1 MDRPHHE
8 VPLRTS
14 VNSCYFLQGHRCHL
28 LVVPWPVDPCFLPI
42 MSTGGGGDASSEPR
56 HQVIFKGKL
65 IVVGD
70 TNVGK
75 TSIVERLT
83 ENRFSLN
90 QKTSVAVA
98 YSTKQV
104 IVDDRTTVKFDIWD
118 TAGQER
124 FRSISALFYRG
135 SAAAIIV
142 YDITDRKSFDTAR
155 NYWLTQLKTHAVKD
169 CIIVFA
175 GKLGD
180 FFPSSSSH

>member
-1 MDRPHHE
+1 MSNTERGAAPPRPR
-8 VPLRTS
+8 P
-14 VNSCYFLQGHRCHL
+14 
-28 LVVPWPVDPCFLPI
+28 
-42 MSTGGGGDASSEPR
+42 
-56 HQVIFKGKL
+56 QVIFKGKL

-83 ENRFSLN
+83 ENKFSLN

-104 IVDDRTTVKFDIWD
+104 VVDEFTTVKFDIWD

-124 FRSISALFYRG
+124 FRSIGALFYRG

-142 YDITDRKSFDTAR
+142 YDITDRKSFETAKS
-155 NYWLTQLKTHAVKD
+155 YWLTQLKNHAVRD
-169 CIIVFA
+169 CIIVLA
-175 GKLGD
+175 GSLVMV
-180 FFPSSSSH
+180 

>member
-1 MDRPHHE
+1 MLDTRA
-8 VPLRTS
+8 
-14 VNSCYFLQGHRCHL
+14 
-28 LVVPWPVDPCFLPI
+28 
-42 MSTGGGGDASSEPR
+42 MSESSKPGQSGGGSDFT
-56 HQVIFKGKL
+56 HQIIYKGKL

-83 ENRFSLN
+83 ENKFSLN

-98 YSTKQV
+98 YSTKQMV
-104 IVDDRTTVKFDIWD
+104 VDKHTTVKFDIWD

-142 YDITDRKSFDTAR
+142 YDITDRKSFETAK
-155 NYWLTQLKTHAVKD
+155 NYWLKQLRMHAVKD

-175 GKLGD
+175 GA
-180 FFPSSSSH
+180 

>member
-1 MDRPHHE
+1 M
-8 VPLRTS
+8 S
-14 VNSCYFLQGHRCHL
+14 GANSA
-28 LVVPWPVDPCFLPI
+28 
-42 MSTGGGGDASSEPR
+42 SGGGGAKRP
-56 HQVIFKGKL
+56 HVVFKGKL

-83 ENRFSLN
+83 ENKFSVN

-104 IVDDRTTVKFDIWD
+104 VVDEYSTVKFDIWD

-124 FRSISALFYRG
+124 FRSISNLFFHG

-142 YDITDRKSFDTAR
+142 FDITDRKSFDTAR
-155 NYWLTQLKTHAVKD
+155 SYWVNQLEKGATPD

-175 GKLGD
+175 GPYL
-180 FFPSSSSH
+180 PVQCLSSSAHRCLCFCSELPLMLLVV